1 MLHITA
7 RLYIFTMHGTL
18 SYRCRVNGRVR
29 VVSSMEPPN
38 ALLCV
43 EGVNPCGIPSK
54 LPEAL
59 PVPFFVVLVVLKV
72 FGNVDTLLM
81 LSLMWKCGWLTL
93 GFE

>member
-1 MLHITA
+1 MVATILLTLVVCDFPYNAYNKPLHYITA

-59 PVPFFVVLVVLKV
+59 PVPFFVAFVVP
-72 FGNVDTLLM
+72 
-81 LSLMWKCGWLTL
+81 
-93 GFE
+93 